1 MENKNEFRY
10 RLPTV
15 RLIKWYEKDKK
26 LLGASLDIDVWQRS
40 VNFNINPDVSAWK
53 LENLN
58 KFSIPMDTAF
68 FIFNFLK
75 EHVNTIEENS
85 KIKIPIIKPVR
96 DDKNKLTG
104 DTISLVDMIFGRN
117 DKEYYV
123 GFIFH
128 QGISIKFVF
137 QPPVS
142 SKQWYIAKND
152 NIIDTVMLSKV
163 QARSWIDRTIDAL
176 RVADAEYIHRYNN
189 SKPNKEAKQS
199 NTNDMTGEDALAVG
213 TIEI

>member
-1 MENKNEFRY
+1 MENKNEFKY

-40 VNFNINPDVSAWK
+40 VNFSINPDVSAWK
-53 LENLN
+53 LENIN
-58 KFSIPMDTAF
+58 RFSIPMDTAF

-75 EHVNTIEENS
+75 EHVNTIEENG
-85 KIKIPIIKPVR
+85 KIKIPIIKPIR
-96 DDKNKLTG
+96 DDKNRLTG
-104 DTISLVDMIFGRN
+104 ETISLIDMIFGRN

-128 QGISIKFVF
+128 QGISIKFIF

-163 QARSWIDRTIDAL
+163 QARSWIERSIDAL
-176 RVADAEYIHRYNN
+176 RVADAEYIHRFN
-189 SKPNKEAKQS
+189 SNKPIKETKPS
-199 NTNDMTGEDALAVG
+199 DTSDMTGEDALAVG
-213 TIEI
+213 AIEI